1 LIIGFVGKSEQTG
14 HPAQKPLAV
23 YDKLIRMVTVEG
35 DLIFDPMCGS
45 GTTGVVATVRRRRAI
60 LNDRDP
66 KYVVITRDR
75 LKWDLT
81 KLAAKLD
88 EEVNNRER
96 TPPKT
101 ARALNGSKSVP
112 KAQAQ
117 GAEADIRPGSNR
129 NVLDAGRR

>member
-1 LIIGFVGKSEQTG
+1 
-14 HPAQKPLAV
+14 
-23 YDKLIRMVTVEG
+23 
-35 DLIFDPMCGS
+35 
-45 GTTGVVATVRRRRAI
+45 
-60 LNDRDP
+60 
-66 KYVVITRDR
+66 VITRDR